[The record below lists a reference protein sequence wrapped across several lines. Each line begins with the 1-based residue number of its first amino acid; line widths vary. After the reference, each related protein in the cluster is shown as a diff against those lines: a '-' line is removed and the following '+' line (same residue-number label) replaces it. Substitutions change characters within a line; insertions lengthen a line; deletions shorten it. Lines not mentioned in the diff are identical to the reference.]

1 MEWKAGKN
9 LKMPKRND
17 HHGIGGRFIV
27 NLCILDFILVSFKK
41 YFNFTKNIIHKATIT
56 HYDVYANKQYFQC
69 AQNNEN
75 VM

>member
-1 MEWKAGKN
+1 M
-9 LKMPKRND
+9 LKHTSNINF
-17 HHGIGGRFIV
+17 G
-27 NLCILDFILVSFKK
+27 FKK